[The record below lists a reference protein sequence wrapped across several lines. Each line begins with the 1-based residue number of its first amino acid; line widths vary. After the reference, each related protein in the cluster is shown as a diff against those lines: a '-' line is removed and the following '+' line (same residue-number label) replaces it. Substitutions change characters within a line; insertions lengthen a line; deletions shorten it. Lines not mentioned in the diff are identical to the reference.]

1 VEPNTW
7 LWILAGFVALVFL
20 GTGLLKLTT
29 PRERL
34 VEAGIGWTEDFS
46 QQTIRLLGLAE
57 VLGAVGLV
65 VPGLIGVLP
74 VRADQRLLPRRA
86 DAGCDRRAR
95 PPRRVPP
102 RRAPSARPARL
113 LRPPRR
119 LPLRAEPLL
128 TALP

>member
-1 VEPNTW
+1 MEPNTW
-7 LWILAGFVALVFL
+7 LWILAGFMALIFL

-74 VRADQRLLPRRA
+74 VLVPISACCLGVLMLGAIVVHVRRGEFLP
-86 DAGCDRRAR
+86 DA
-95 PPRRVPP
+95 
-102 RRAPSARPARL
+102 
-113 LRPPRR
+113 
-119 LPLRAEPLL
+119 LRALALL
-128 TALP
+128 VCCVLLAVYRFGPNPF